1 MLKLTYPNYDAL
13 PFDPFW
19 LYALSRDVVNVGY
32 VYYKAKDAQIEEA
45 MRKTCKFYN
54 GWDEDGTGWTHDD
67 TMIAM
72 CDYIRE
78 LNKQVN
84 KTEID
89 IIVDSCGFEVVVLDD
104 VAEPLPTKLDFERD
118 ELPF

>member
-54 GWDEDGTGWTHDD
+54 GWDEDGTGWTRDD